1 MGLPSARRAM
11 TARVLLVSGVPD
23 HARLLKARLA
33 AEHYQVAS
41 ARTGAEAL
49 RLSGEWRPDIVL
61 LDTTLA
67 GMDGSEVCERLKTD
81 PTVSHIPVV
90 MVTSR
95 DETAERARALAA
107 GVDDFLSKPVAF
119 DTLLARLRGLVRLKR
134 LLDEWRAR
142 AETAHLLGLADGS
155 VELPAIA
162 GTQVLVVNDGAL
174 EGRSLAASLACEG
187 LTSVIARNEA
197 EMQAMTAI
205 NSFDLIVLNL
215 SLAGGNSLAQ
225 ALRLRASQ
233 QTQDVPLLL
242 IADCDEHIVCG
253 FDLGAND
260 WLSRPVEVN
269 EFRAR
274 ARNQIRRRLY
284 QQRLRASL
292 DQGLA
297 PAIGDPLTGLYNH
310 RYVLQH
316 LHTLLGAAS
325 GHNLAVLMID
335 LDHFKRI
342 NSNYGPLAG
351 DQALRAVAATLRAN
365 LRVVDT
371 LARYGGEEFVAL
383 MPGTSLGEA
392 TGAGERLR
400 DAVAGMRFSP
410 AGQSQPHR
418 LTVSIGVAA
427 SADASVTSER
437 LLELADRALVRA
449 KHNGRNRVEVAC
461 AD

>member
-1 MGLPSARRAM
+1 
-11 TARVLLVSGVPD
+11 
-23 HARLLKARLA
+23 
-33 AEHYQVAS
+33 
-41 ARTGAEAL
+41 
-49 RLSGEWRPDIVL
+49 
-61 LDTTLA
+61 
-67 GMDGSEVCERLKTD
+67 
-81 PTVSHIPVV
+81 
-90 MVTSR
+90 
-95 DETAERARALAA
+95 
-107 GVDDFLSKPVAF
+107 
-119 DTLLARLRGLVRLKR
+119 
-134 LLDEWRAR
+134 
-142 AETAHLLGLADGS
+142 
-155 VELPAIA
+155 
-162 GTQVLVVNDGAL
+162 
-174 EGRSLAASLACEG
+174 
-187 LTSVIARNEA
+187 
-197 EMQAMTAI
+197 MTAI